1 MLYMENNNKKFVIW
15 KNFLKRIFLFVLCNF
30 LLVSLFPILM
40 PIVESADLM
49 EYAFEEA
56 MANDYVINLWNNKNS
71 VWQEIFEE
79 WMDVTFWDNNGE
91 FDRWDLVPTT
101 MQRPPLIVRI
111 AKFLLRITVALS
123 ITMIIYN
130 WIRWIIEASKWSDK
144 VKEAST
150 NLIYVAVGLFV
161 ALLSVTII
169 NLISS
174 LSIST
179 FSNPEQ
185 FLTHSVK
192 DEFERFCDWVKNDIE
207 NADNNLTFWTQEQLQ
222 VFCLNP
228 RQPILWTQNQ
238 MQDFLN
244 WWRNDPWQWTLEQ
257 VDIITNWVIEN
268 PGTWTLE
275 KLKELDNFIFG

>member
-1 MLYMENNNKKFVIW
+1 MKNNNKKLEGW
-15 KNFLKRIFLFVLCNF
+15 KKFLKKIVVFVLFNFVLVSFLPLFV
-30 LLVSLFPILM
+30 

-79 WMDVTFWDNNGE
+79 WMDVTFGDNDGE
-91 FDRWDLVPTT
+91 FDRWDLIPTT

-111 AKFLLRITVALS
+111 AKLLLRITVALS

-130 WIRWIIEASKWSDK
+130 GIMWMIEASKWSDK

-161 ALLSVTII
+161 ALLSVTVI

-185 FLTHSVK
+185 FLTPSVK
-192 DEFERFCDWVKNDIE
+192 DEFERFCDWAKEDIE
-207 NADNNLTFWTQEQLQ
+207 IADAALDSWTKDQLII
-222 VFCLNP
+222 FCANP
-228 RQPILWTQNQ
+228 RQPVIWTQNQ

-244 WWRNDPWQWTLEQ
+244 WRQNDPGQWTLDQ
-257 VDIITNWVIEN
+257 VTIITNRVIEN